1 MIKQW
6 ITEDYTNEKGY
17 TVYKDALYID
27 GNRTNRRRKEVYD
40 KSVYDKSVCSNDEKD
55 IKIKDFL
62 YEFRAFVDNEHFI
75 CSIGEG
81 DEIGIFHYKEYTE
94 DE

>member
-1 MIKQW
+1 MTKQW

-17 TVYKDALYID
+17 TVYTEVLYAD

-40 KSVYDKSVCSNDEKD
+40 KSVFSNDEKD

-62 YEFRAFVDNEHFI
+62 YEFRAFVDDDHFVGANGFED
-75 CSIGEG
+75 CVA
-81 DEIGIFHYKEYTE
+81 IFHFEEYTE

>member
-1 MIKQW
+1 MTKQW

-17 TVYKDALYID
+17 TVYTEVLYVD
-27 GNRTNRRRKEVYD
+27 GNRTNRRRKE
-40 KSVYDKSVCSNDEKD
+40 VYDKSVCSNDEKD

-81 DEIGIFHYKEYTE
+81 DEIGIFHYEEYVE